1 MKNDAV
7 KVMIVAAIFALPVFG
22 GTLMAREH
30 HHKNTAAEIIDAV
43 ARLLNPRP
51 VVVAPVPP
59 PPPHPVV
66 VAPVPP
72 PPPHPVVVA
81 PAPPPPPVI
90 VTPPPAPRPVMIT
103 PAPAPRHH
111 APAPRPAPRKGGH
124 RR

>member
-7 KVMIVAAIFALPVFG
+7 KVMIAAAIFTLPVFG

-30 HHKNTAAEIIDAV
+30 HRKNTAAEIIDAV

-51 VVVAPVPP
+51 VVVAPAPP
-59 PPPHPVV
+59 PPPL
-66 VAPVPP
+66 
-72 PPPHPVVVA
+72 PVVVA
-81 PAPPPPPVI
+81 PAPPPP
-90 VTPPPAPRPVMIT
+90 RPVVVV
-103 PAPAPRHH
+103 PAHHPAPRHH

>member
-30 HHKNTAAEIIDAV
+30 HRKNTAVEIIDAV

-51 VVVAPVPP
+51 VVVAHAPLPP
-59 PPPHPVV
+59 PPAVV
-66 VAPVPP
+66 VPAPP
-72 PPPHPVVVA
+72 PPRPAVVA
-81 PAPPPPPVI
+81 PAPPPP
-90 VTPPPAPRPVMIT
+90 
-103 PAPAPRHH
+103 PRHH
-111 APAPRPAPRKGGH
+111 APAPRPAPRKGGP

>member
-7 KVMIVAAIFALPVFG
+7 KVMIAAAIFTLPVFG

-30 HHKNTAAEIIDAV
+30 HRKNTAAEIIDAV

-51 VVVAPVPP
+51 VVVAP
-59 PPPHPVV
+59 
-66 VAPVPP
+66 
-72 PPPHPVVVA
+72 
-81 PAPPPPPVI
+81 APPPPP
-90 VTPPPAPRPVMIT
+90 RPVVVVPT
-103 PAPAPRHH
+103 HHPAPRHH

>member
-7 KVMIVAAIFALPVFG
+7 KVMIAAAIFTLPVFG

-30 HHKNTAAEIIDAV
+30 HRKNTAVEIIDAV

-51 VVVAPVPP
+51 VVVAPAPP
-59 PPPHPVV
+59 PPPL
-66 VAPVPP
+66 
-72 PPPHPVVVA
+72 PVVVA
-81 PAPPPPPVI
+81 PAPPPP
-90 VTPPPAPRPVMIT
+90 RPVVVV
-103 PAPAPRHH
+103 PAHHPAPRHH

>member
-7 KVMIVAAIFALPVFG
+7 KVMIAAAIFTLPVFG

-30 HHKNTAAEIIDAV
+30 HRKNTAAEIIDAV

-51 VVVAPVPP
+51 VVVAP
-59 PPPHPVV
+59 
-66 VAPVPP
+66 
-72 PPPHPVVVA
+72 
-81 PAPPPPPVI
+81 APPPPP
-90 VTPPPAPRPVMIT
+90 RPVVVV
-103 PAPAPRHH
+103 PAHHPAPRHH

>member
-7 KVMIVAAIFALPVFG
+7 KVMIAAAIFTLPVFG

-30 HHKNTAAEIIDAV
+30 HRKNTAVEIIDAV

-51 VVVAPVPP
+51 VVVAP
-59 PPPHPVV
+59 
-66 VAPVPP
+66 
-72 PPPHPVVVA
+72 
-81 PAPPPPPVI
+81 APPPPP
-90 VTPPPAPRPVMIT
+90 RPVVVV
-103 PAPAPRHH
+103 PAHHPAPRHH

>member
-66 VAPVPP
+66 VAP
-72 PPPHPVVVA
+72 
-81 PAPPPPPVI
+81 APPPPPVI
-90 VTPPPAPRPVMIT
+90 VIPPPAPRPVMIT

>member
-51 VVVAPVPP
+51 VVVAPAPLPP
-59 PPPHPVV
+59 PPAVV
-66 VAPVPP
+66 VPAPP
-72 PPPHPVVVA
+72 PPRPAVVA
-81 PAPPPPPVI
+81 PAPPPPP
-90 VTPPPAPRPVMIT
+90 
-103 PAPAPRHH
+103 RHH
-111 APAPRPAPRKGGH
+111 APAPRHAPRKGGP

>member
-7 KVMIVAAIFALPVFG
+7 KVMIAAAIFTLPVFG

-30 HHKNTAAEIIDAV
+30 HRKNTAVEIIDAV

-51 VVVAPVPP
+51 VVVAP
-59 PPPHPVV
+59 
-66 VAPVPP
+66 APP

-90 VTPPPAPRPVMIT
+90 VIPPPAPRPVMIT

-111 APAPRPAPRKGGH
+111 APAPRPAPHKGGH

>member
-7 KVMIVAAIFALPVFG
+7 KVMIAAAIFTLPVFG

-30 HHKNTAAEIIDAV
+30 HRKNTAAEIIDAV

-51 VVVAPVPP
+51 VVVAPAPP
-59 PPPHPVV
+59 PPPR
-66 VAPVPP
+66 
-72 PPPHPVVVA
+72 PVVVA
-81 PAPPPPPVI
+81 PAPPPPPRPV
-90 VTPPPAPRPVMIT
+90 VVAPAPPPPRPVVVV
-103 PAPAPRHH
+103 PAHHPAPRHH

>member
-59 PPPHPVV
+59 PPPR
-66 VAPVPP
+66 
-72 PPPHPVVVA
+72 PVVVA
-81 PAPPPPPVI
+81 PAPPPPLPV
-90 VTPPPAPRPVMIT
+90 VVVPAPAPPARPVVVA
-103 PAPAPRHH
+103 PAPPPAPRHH

>member
-7 KVMIVAAIFALPVFG
+7 KVMIAAAIFTLPVFG

-30 HHKNTAAEIIDAV
+30 HRKNTAAEIIDAV

-51 VVVAPVPP
+51 VVVAPAPP
-59 PPPHPVV
+59 PPPR
-66 VAPVPP
+66 
-72 PPPHPVVVA
+72 PVVVA
-81 PAPPPPPVI
+81 PAPPPP
-90 VTPPPAPRPVMIT
+90 RPVVVV
-103 PAPAPRHH
+103 PAHHPAPRHH

>member
-51 VVVAPVPP
+51 G
-59 PPPHPVV
+59 V

-90 VTPPPAPRPVMIT
+90 VIPPPAPRPVMIT